1 MKIQQPRNEQLQ
13 LIQVTCHAASLL
25 TQIIRLVLLRARCT
39 NAELTAQLANGRSTL
54 TARLT
59 RCRVARSSVS

>member
-39 NAELTAQLANGRSTL
+39 NAELTAQLAHRWLAL